1 MTWDNPDEEEHELS
15 EGDQW
20 QLFASAGYASAES
33 VPSSEDES
41 KAESEEEDVW
51 FDGDDVEANGTSLDW
66 TLRPARLH

>member
-1 MTWDNPDEEEHELS
+1 MTWDNLDEEEHELS

-41 KAESEEEDVW
+41 KAESEEEDVVEMQRQKKK
-51 FDGDDVEANGTSLDW
+51 FTQDVKIATAKE
-66 TLRPARLH
+66 R